1 MTVRDHDPLF
11 GDEQAEIPLPNAP
24 LARVMAQVR
33 FTPIFML
40 RDKDF
45 IAPFQE
51 SMRTS
56 YPQIAKERSQIILP
70 FTTDQD
76 GPTTPEIFWRL
87 YSPKR
92 DWRVSLAQDFIAIET
107 QRYTSRADFMERF
120 RLVVAGLLKVVDSA
134 SVTRIGV
141 RYIDHVQAPE
151 IDSMAKM
158 VRPEMLG
165 VAASPLAARM
175 QHNVSETVCEVREG
189 LLLARWGLLPA
200 HGTHD
205 PDVLHPVKDSSWFLD
220 LDASS
225 EFAEPY
231 PDMDAELIHG
241 TAFALATRC
250 YSFFRWAVTDEFLA
264 AYGGKP

>member
-11 GDEQAEIPLPNAP
+11 GDDQPEIPLPNAP

-33 FTPIFML
+33 FAPIFML

-51 SMRTS
+51 SMRAG
-56 YPQIAKERSQIILP
+56 YPQIAKERSQLLLP
-70 FTTDQD
+70 FGTDQ
-76 GPTTPEIFWRL
+76 GGSATPEIFWRL

-92 DWRVSLAQDFIAIET
+92 DWRVSLAQDFVALET
-107 QRYTSRADFMERF
+107 QRYTSRADFMEKF
-120 RLVVAGLLKVVDSA
+120 SSVVAALLKVVGSA

-141 RYIDHVQAPE
+141 RYVDHVRSPE
-151 IDSMAKM
+151 FDQMAKM
-158 VRPEMLG
+158 VRPEMVG
-165 VAASPLAARM
+165 VTGTPLAARM

-189 LLLARWGLLPA
+189 QLLARWGLLPG

-205 PDVLHPVKDSSWFLD
+205 PDVLHPVADPSWFLD
-220 LDASS
+220 LDVSS

-231 PDMDAELIHG
+231 PDMDAELIHQ
-241 TAFALATRC
+241 TAFALATRS